1 MRVLLLPLILLKP
14 ACAHGMGH
22 IWPLHLHRSHCW
34 RALADPRHLIIL
46 PSALARDIVLLLW
59 LCVAVSLSTS
69 ELLLSHLELPH
80 HDLEHGK
87 DLIQDQRDFVALSC
101 CKADLSAI
109 RNVANFLN
117 DKAKRIALELSV
129 Q

>member
-1 MRVLLLPLILLKP
+1 MLLLPLILLKP
-14 ACAHGMGH
+14 ARAHGTGH
-22 IWPLHLHRSHCW
+22 IRPLHLHRRHRW

-46 PSALARDIVLLLW
+46 PSALALDMVLW

-87 DLIQDQRDFVALSC
+87 DLIQDQRDFVALSG
-101 CKADLSAI
+101 CKAHLSAI
-109 RNVANFLN
+109 RNVAYLLN
-117 DKAKRIALELSV
+117 DEAKCVALELSV